1 MESRHRLDSDLQP
14 ELTELSPSETEDG
27 DIGSGKQTP
36 APRNTNTANCAR
48 AVHIPASHQPTTA
61 SSPVLSNTGPE
72 KCSSPASSNVE
83 PEKRASPASSNTG
96 AEKRTLSGALTACH
110 QTSTGPDQ
118 NAATPALS
126 KTGTPEH
133 TGEVKPPCQILAATL
148 RPEAWASVYGPSD
161 TTLPPSLSSSSSLTT
176 LSDPWKILFLHPQN
190 NNTAKGFP
198 NHVALFNTIH
208 PPHNAILFRTIL
220 LIRTTLTEGNQP
232 LDVYNIPISL
242 PVLSLT
248 SVTPQKPCIFVS
260 ADKPTS
266 TPNQE
271 FCQPHSNAGFVPM
284 DLDVAEVPVDTDVVE
299 SPVEDINI
307 AKSPVED
314 IDVVKSPVE
323 NIDVVK
329 SPVEDAAKELKP
341 HLTKTAEEPKPHSTE
356 DLFQCL
362 ADDIEQ
368 AKLRLKTPA
377 LIAVKPYL
385 TTNSIPLPHLNAV
398 LETSTAANSL
408 PTSSTASSPWNQ
420 NIKPLKPISLAQIL
434 PTNQPGNG
442 KTDSMKF
449 LKAAQSNTLAFPI
462 VKVEDVRYTHSTD
475 LPSCA
480 QPAAVNAN
488 QPTNNS
494 LPSSSPQHQNLKEDH
509 YLEFP
514 TAATSNVIVIAS
526 ASALPNSSPPPQN
539 VNVKDNGCTSPTNT
553 PSLLPQ
559 LVTALEIL
567 TAANSNPPCQE
578 AYHTQIYQQS
588 GMTTPLQRPQ
598 KIQYG
603 GGLADVPSVPPPIPY
618 ANSSV
623 VHGYADATKYQ
634 VPLNK
639 WGASLHATDSAP
651 SERYHPL
658 SNSHS
663 PPSVQ
668 IPTSILASLTNLL
681 EEEEDP

>member
-61 SSPVLSNTGPE
+61 SSPVLSNTVPE

-133 TGEVKPPCQILAATL
+133 TGEVKPPCQILATTL
-148 RPEAWASVYGPSD
+148 RPEAWAS
-161 TTLPPSLSSSSSLTT
+161 SLSSSSSLTT

-220 LIRTTLTEGNQP
+220 LIRTTLTEGSQSTDTFPSPNCLPPSTVGVPYRVLTKRLATPNPTYLNQTTCGFYQP

-509 YLEFP
+509 CTHPRDSLPLTHLAAVLE
-514 TAATSNVIVIAS
+514 TS
-526 ASALPNSSPPPQN
+526 
-539 VNVKDNGCTSPTNT
+539 
-553 PSLLPQ
+553 
-559 LVTALEIL
+559 
-567 TAANSNPPCQE
+567 TAANSLP
-578 AYHTQIYQQS
+578 
-588 GMTTPLQRPQ
+588 R
-598 KIQYG
+598 
-603 GGLADVPSVPPPIPY
+603 
-618 ANSSV
+618 SSTF
-623 VHGYADATKYQ
+623 DF
-634 VPLNK
+634 
-639 WGASLHATDSAP
+639 
-651 SERYHPL
+651 
-658 SNSHS
+658 
-663 PPSVQ
+663 
-668 IPTSILASLTNLL
+668 
-681 EEEEDP
+681 

>member
-133 TGEVKPPCQILAATL
+133 TATMPDPG
-148 RPEAWASVYGPSD
+148 RHTP
-161 TTLPPSLSSSSSLTT
+161 TRSL
-176 LSDPWKILFLHPQN
+176 
-190 NNTAKGFP
+190 G
-198 NHVALFNTIH
+198 
-208 PPHNAILFRTIL
+208 
-220 LIRTTLTEGNQP
+220 
-232 LDVYNIPISL
+232 
-242 PVLSLT
+242 
-248 SVTPQKPCIFVS
+248 FVS
-260 ADKPTS
+260 HHKSPVFLYLRTNLHQPQTKNS
-266 TPNQE
+266 VK
-271 FCQPHSNAGFVPM
+271 PHSNAGFVPM

-368 AKLRLKTPA
+368 AKVEAQNASANRSQTISDHQLNTPSSPQCSSGN
-377 LIAVKPYL
+377 L
-385 TTNSIPLPHLNAV
+385 NSCQL
-398 LETSTAANSL
+398 SANIFDWS
-408 PTSSTASSPWNQ
+408 SSPWNQ

-509 YLEFP
+509 CTHPRDSLPLTHLAAWCRSIGLEVRLNP
-514 TAATSNVIVIAS
+514 QPRQAGQATQGSCQLTQDAIKSFLPLESNVEPLNPISLAQI
-526 ASALPNSSPPPQN
+526 LPTNQSGNRKKDSLKAADSNILDWPSRPPSPQHVKLEDDHNCTPHSLTSSQTWNFQQLPPLTSPPPQN

-603 GGLADVPSVPPPIPY
+603 EG
-618 ANSSV
+618 
-623 VHGYADATKYQ
+623 
-634 VPLNK
+634 
-639 WGASLHATDSAP
+639 
-651 SERYHPL
+651 
-658 SNSHS
+658 
-663 PPSVQ
+663 
-668 IPTSILASLTNLL
+668 
-681 EEEEDP
+681 